1 MREQKGIT
9 LIALVITIIVLLIL
23 AGVTIAMLTGEN
35 GLLTRSTETTMENA
49 LAEAK
54 DQITLTVQDAVA
66 QFYQD
71 KYANNMPNTGDNSL
85 TTKYGGI
92 TPEAAATKAVNE
104 SKAGTAS
111 SASCTGHT
119 VPSAT
124 KGSVT
129 LKDATSGWELEYKSG
144 NNSRTYTVT
153 TEGQNG
159 SVVFALK

>member
-1 MREQKGIT
+1 MRNQKGIT

-71 KYANNMPNTGDNSL
+71 KYANNLDNTAL
-85 TTKYGGI
+85 TAKYGG
-92 TPEAAATKAVNE
+92 TTVVAAADCAVSE
-104 SKAGTAS
+104 CVAGKSTG
-111 SASCTGHT
+111 SCTGHT
-119 VPSAT
+119 VNSVNKGAVTLSFT
-124 KGSVT
+124 KGTGSGT
-129 LKDATSGWELEYKSG
+129 LVYSSG
-144 NNSRTYTVT
+144 NNTKTYNVT
-153 TEGQNG
+153 TTGNNG
-159 SVVFALK
+159 AVEFTLPNS